1 MALRFEWD
9 NRKADLNLQHTACL
23 FARLPPSSPTRCL
36 SRSRIPITLRPKRAL
51 STSVFHTSDACSW
64 YCTQNEAIESAL
76 LLRDARPA
84 MSEDNMKKQSKR
96 KARTSDQMRPE
107 YDFSKGVRGKHA
119 ARYASGTNVVVLA
132 PDVASQFRTADE
144 VNETLRAVA
153 RLIEGRKDRIK
164 RQTA

>member
-1 MALRFEWD
+1 
-9 NRKADLNLQHTACL
+9 
-23 FARLPPSSPTRCL
+23 
-36 SRSRIPITLRPKRAL
+36 
-51 STSVFHTSDACSW
+51 
-64 YCTQNEAIESAL
+64 
-76 LLRDARPA
+76 
-84 MSEDNMKKQSKR
+84 MKKQSKR